1 MNDEMFTV
9 FGAVNDLNERLKRVE
24 KQVPDYNADLIEI
37 GRTVGLLHAK
47 IAELEK
53 EIARLNKEGV

>member
-1 MNDEMFTV
+1 MNDEMFKV

-37 GRTVGLLHAK
+37 GRTIGLLHTK
-47 IAELEK
+47 IAEFEK
-53 EIARLNKEGV
+53 ELARLKDKRG

>member
-24 KQVPDYNADLIEI
+24 KQVPDYNADLIGI